1 MLVFV
6 FSVVFG
12 GVLGFWLDVVG
23 EKIVVDN
30 IFEVVEDVVLFVVV
44 CWLVELIV
52 FVCIFFIVFEMLFD
66 IDVVEFRVLDMIV
79 VFDFGVDVFLFGVK
93 EVELFIFFVV
103 FLFLNEMF
111 DEVWRVLVF
120 VFGVV
125 IGLELGF
132 IVDVVEEDIIV
143 EDWFKLFEDVIWFVV
158 FFWLVRFIVVVCIFF
173 MVFEMLFVIDDVD
186 LNVVELEILLIV
198 RVVDGNV
205 FVCLIEVVNEDCVF
219 VVFFEVMEVEFDLLG
234 IIEIEFLI
242 VCLFGWMVDDI

>member
-30 IFEVVEDVVLFVVV
+30 IFEVVEDVVMFVVV
-44 CWLVELIV
+44 SWLVELIV
-52 FVCIFFIVFEMLFD
+52 FVCIFFIVFEILFD

-120 VFGVV
+120 FFGVV

-132 IVDVVEEDIIV
+132 IIDVVEEDIIV
-143 EDWFKLFEDVIWFVV
+143 EDWFKLFEDVI
-158 FFWLVRFIVVVCIFF
+158 FFDWWDLLL
-173 MVFEMLFVIDDVD
+173 LFVY
-186 LNVVELEILLIV
+186 
-198 RVVDGNV
+198 
-205 FVCLIEVVNEDCVF
+205 F
-219 VVFFEVMEVEFDLLG
+219 
-234 IIEIEFLI
+234 
-242 VCLFGWMVDDI
+242 